1 MTDLKSIIIPF
12 LIGGTVISGVKYASS
27 YIENPAVAAIIG
39 GIPTGLISMYFVS
52 DEKTLKYAHNYFFVT
67 LLYSMYCILTQKL
80 RKILYFSYHY
90 VVGQFLLLLDI
101 WQQERIIRKFNLQ
114 RYTPG

>member
-67 LLYSMYCILTQKL
+67 LSLLTA
-80 RKILYFSYHY
+80 IAVFY
-90 VVGQFLLLLDI
+90 VLHTYTEVKKDIVLLISLCCWAVFI
-101 WQQERIIRKFNLQ
+101 AIRYMAAGKDNS
-114 RYTPG
+114 

>member
-67 LLYSMYCILTQKL
+67 LSLLTA
-80 RKILYFSYHY
+80 IAVFY
-90 VVGQFLLLLDI
+90 VLHTYTEVKKDIVLLISLCCCAVFI
-101 WQQERIIRKFNLQ
+101 AIRYMAAGKDNS
-114 RYTPG
+114 